1 VLNEVLV
8 NCRRKA
14 EMSRDEAGDFL
25 DGIRDICEVVGV
37 TADIHDIGRALG
49 VRYRL
54 QVHDAMIA
62 AAALA
67 SGCRELLTEDMQD
80 GLVLE
85 GDLTIRN
92 PFSEV

>member
-1 VLNEVLV
+1 
-8 NCRRKA
+8 
-14 EMSRDEAGDFL
+14 
-25 DGIRDICEVVGV
+25 
-37 TADIHDIGRALG
+37 
-49 VRYRL
+49 
-54 QVHDAMIA
+54 MIA

-67 SGCRELLTEDMQD
+67 SGCRELLTEDMRD